1 MSEVQTLYGP
11 LNSNIIYKFGK
22 AKLLA
27 LDVDGV
33 FSNGNIFMGNN
44 GEELKA
50 FNTLDGYGIKS
61 MLSIGIQVAIITGR
75 NSKIVEDRMSS
86 LGVSLIIQGQEDKRE
101 AVKKLREHF
110 ELKKEQVVSMG
121 DDMPDLGMFMESSMG
136 VSVPNGHPYVKNQAE
151 YVTRTKGGEGAV
163 RELCDL
169 ILLAN
174 NKLNQLYGSSV

>member
-1 MSEVQTLYGP
+1 
-11 LNSNIIYKFGK
+11 
-22 AKLLA
+22 
-27 LDVDGV
+27 
-33 FSNGNIFMGNN
+33 
-44 GEELKA
+44 
-50 FNTLDGYGIKS
+50 
-61 MLSIGIQVAIITGR
+61 
-75 NSKIVEDRMSS
+75 
-86 LGVSLIIQGQEDKRE
+86 
-101 AVKKLREHF
+101 
-110 ELKKEQVVSMG
+110 MG

>member
-11 LNSNIIYKFGK
+11 LNSNIIDKFGK

-75 NSKIVEDRMSS
+75 NSKIVKDRMSS
-86 LGVSLIIQGQEDKRE
+86 LGVSLIIQVHDGR
-101 AVKKLREHF
+101 R
-110 ELKKEQVVSMG
+110 
-121 DDMPDLGMFMESSMG
+121 
-136 VSVPNGHPYVKNQAE
+136 
-151 YVTRTKGGEGAV
+151 
-163 RELCDL
+163 
-169 ILLAN
+169 
-174 NKLNQLYGSSV
+174 